1 MLGWAEIVA
10 ATGQF
15 LWPGTGI
22 STVRLWAVFHGRQQW
37 SNLVCHYDEI
47 KTSYSHQLD

>member
-22 STVRLWAVFHGRQQW
+22 STVRLWAVFHGRQQ
-37 SNLVCHYDEI
+37 SLALI
-47 KTSYSHQLD
+47 PT

>member
-22 STVRLWAVFHGRQQW
+22 STVRLWAVFHGRQQPF
-37 SNLVCHYDEI
+37 NLALSDLR
-47 KTSYSHQLD
+47 TPLSSGAR